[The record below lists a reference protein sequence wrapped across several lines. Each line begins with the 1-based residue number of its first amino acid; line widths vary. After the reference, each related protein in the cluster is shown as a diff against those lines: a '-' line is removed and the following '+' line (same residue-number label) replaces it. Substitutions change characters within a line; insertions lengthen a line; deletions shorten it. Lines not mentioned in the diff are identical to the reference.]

1 MDHETQH
8 LSILFRGKKIILPL
22 KATQNVLD
30 FKVDLIEEASRMGAT
45 VDSLSPDNVKLV
57 FKGKALSNDAHIVDE
72 LLQKPEAVRASSS
85 TRSAPTKTT
94 FHLVATGLSAAEV
107 HNIQAS
113 EETYRQQTGRLVK
126 DDLSDAGKLRQL
138 YQAAMGRRL
147 LKQHQTRADK
157 REQSGDSRNG
167 FGSIETL
174 PGLPSS
180 DEARRILETLANDP
194 GILACMAKHKWHV
207 GTLAELYPEGKV
219 GESAVCVMGLNQ
231 NRGAKILL
239 RLRTDNLAGFRKP
252 LSIRKVLYHELAHNV
267 YSDHDD
273 NFFRLMR
280 QIEQECRELDWT
292 NGQGTTLS
300 NGDDMAVEYQY
311 TAGSYR
317 LGGGER
323 LSSAETPFPQAH
335 RRTMRELAAT
345 AAELRLSAEDREIM
359 QNCGCQDR
367 SNLFL
372 PKPIPP
378 HPMSRGEEGS
388 KAKNESN
395 ENKE

>member
-1 MDHETQH
+1 MYHICSATTMDHETQQ

-22 KATQNVLD
+22 KGTHKVLD
-30 FKVDLIEEASRMGAT
+30 VKVDLIAEASRMGST

-57 FKGKALSNDAHIVDE
+57 FKGKALSNDAHIGDD
-72 LLQKPEAVRASSS
+72 LLQRPEAIRASSS
-85 TRSAPTKTT
+85 TRSTPTKTT

-107 HNIQAS
+107 RNIQAN
-113 EETYRQQTGRLVK
+113 EEAYRQQTRRLVK

-138 YQAAMGRRL
+138 HHAATGRRL
-147 LKQHQTRADK
+147 LKQYQTRANK
-157 REQSGDSRNG
+157 LEQSGHSTHG
-167 FGSIETL
+167 FASIETL

-194 GILACMAKHKWHV
+194 GILACMANHKWHV
-207 GTLAELYPEGKV
+207 GTLAELYPKGNV

-239 RLRTDNLAGFRKP
+239 RLRTDDLAGFRKP

-280 QIEQECRELDWT
+280 QIEHECHELDWT
-292 NGQGTTLS
+292 RGQGTTLS
-300 NGDDMAVEYQY
+300 NSDDMAVEYQY
-311 TAGSYR
+311 TSGSYR
-317 LGGGER
+317 LGGGES
-323 LSSAETPFPQAH
+323 LNSAATPTPSG
-335 RRTMRELAAT
+335 RIMRELAAT

-359 QNCGCQDR
+359 QNCGCHDR
-367 SNLFL
+367 SDLFL
-372 PKPIPP
+372 PRPTPP
-378 HPMSRGEEGS
+378 LEKSPDEDDSAR
-388 KAKNESN
+388 
-395 ENKE
+395 